1 VRAGWLLAY
10 AAVGLTP
17 VALMLFVR
25 HVEVANVA
33 TGVSLAFALIALS
46 LLCVAFALPARMR
59 SILSSFGIEWVLR
72 NHRFVGLL
80 AAVLI
85 LLHLLLVFVGDPRG
99 IGILNLAHARR
110 PVWAATI
117 STLAVLAVVARAERR
132 RRNQPRYEGWR
143 LLHIGLAS
151 LALITAWLHVWWLR
165 HLVDDPLMLAWFGVL
180 AFTTGAVALRRWV
193 WRPLRARRR
202 SYLIE
207 EVRLVSGNALTV
219 VVRAQ
224 GHRGV
229 PFRAGQFAWI
239 KIGTSPFVFEEHPFT
254 IASTAEQPQRMEFTI
269 KALGDFTELLIG
281 LRRGRHVYLDGPYG
295 RFTFEGI
302 RGGFVFVAGG
312 IGVTPMLSM
321 LRTLAD
327 RGDRRRHQLI
337 VAARTIQDLVLRD
350 EIYQLRSRL
359 DLDIVEVL
367 AHPPPGWVGETGHV
381 DAALLARRIP
391 RRARHHHVFLCGPP
405 GMVVD
410 VGRTLRDLGIPA
422 QHIHTE
428 QFDVS

>member
-1 VRAGWLLAY
+1 L
-10 AAVGLTP
+10 
-17 VALMLFVR
+17 
-25 HVEVANVA
+25 
-33 TGVSLAFALIALS
+33 
-46 LLCVAFALPARMR
+46 R

-72 NHRFVGLL
+72 NHRLVGLL
-80 AAVLI
+80 AAGLI
-85 LLHLLLVFVGDPRG
+85 LLHLLLVFIGDPRG
-99 IGILNLAHARR
+99 LGILNLTHTRR

-117 STLAVLAVVARAERR
+117 STLAVLAVVALAERR

-143 LLHIGLAS
+143 LLHVGLA
-151 LALITAWLHVWWLR
+151 AVAIITAWLHVLWLS
-165 HLVDDPLMLAWFGVL
+165 HLVRDPLLLTWFGVL
-180 AFTTGAVALRRWV
+180 AFTTGVVALRRWV

-224 GHRGV
+224 GHRGL
-229 PFRAGQFAWI
+229 PFRAGQFAWL
-239 KIGTSPFVFEEHPFT
+239 KIGASPFVFEEHPFT
-254 IASTAEQPQRMEFTI
+254 IASTAEQPLRMEFTI
-269 KALGDFTELLIG
+269 KALGDFTELLVG
-281 LRRGRHVYLDGPYG
+281 LRRGRQVYLDGPYG
-295 RFTFEGI
+295 RFTFEGV
-302 RGGFVFVAGG
+302 RGSDFVFVAGG

-327 RGDRRRHQLI
+327 RGDRGRHQLI
-337 VAARTIQDLVLRD
+337 VAARTLGDLVLRD
-350 EIYQLRSRL
+350 EIHQLRGRL
-359 DLDIVEVL
+359 DLNIVEVL
-367 AHPPPGWVGETGHV
+367 AHPPPGWVGETGRI

-391 RRARHHHVFLCGPP
+391 RTARYHHVFLCGPP

-422 QHIHTE
+422 HRIHTE